1 MQEKWECYSKLHRKY
16 GIEYERIVHFIE
28 TLLKMCSVDLF
39 KALHSIQ
46 YVSSELLTEED
57 FTKMEQQAKKLAE
70 EVAAQINP

>member
-1 MQEKWECYSKLHRKY
+1 MHY
-16 GIEYERIVHFIE
+16 IE
-28 TLLKMCSVDLF
+28 TLLKMFSVDLF